1 MRFATLAGGPLGC
14 AAVAWLSCLG
24 CGGDVALNGLAPVDA
39 GAPGLAND
47 TANET
52 GVMTTQPVPE
62 ASSVDSPEGGDVE
75 DEGGDVEDR
84 AQAANCG
91 PTNCHGCCDDDG
103 YCETGDQ
110 SQACGAGG
118 GACQAC
124 AGNNGASSVCSGGVC
139 SSPVDAPC
147 SRSTCSGCC
156 DAQGNCV
163 GGESLTAC
171 GAAGI
176 ACLVCPASANEVCRN
191 GICAM
196 PVLPTSCAVSS
207 CPPCIPAYQAAC
219 CKTDNTCGCAVQFPP
234 DAGGCE

>member
-1 MRFATLAGGPLGC
+1 MRFATLVGAIGC
-14 AAVAWLSCLG
+14 AAVAWFPCLG
-24 CGGDVALNGLAPVDA
+24 CGGEVALNGLAPVDA

-75 DEGGDVEDR
+75 DDVQP
-84 AQAANCG
+84 ASCG
-91 PTNCHGCCDDDG
+91 PSNCHGCCDDTG

-124 AGNNGASSVCSGGVC
+124 AGDNGASSVCSGGVC
-139 SSPVDAPC
+139 SSPVETSC
-147 SRSTCSGCC
+147 SPSTCFGCC

-163 GGESLTAC
+163 GGKSLAACGEGGQACQVCPSADTAC
-171 GAAGI
+171 LNGF
-176 ACLVCPASANEVCRN
+176 CLLGSP
-191 GICAM
+191 
-196 PVLPTSCAVSS
+196 PTSCVVSS
-207 CPPCIPAYQAAC
+207 CPACIADYQAAC
-219 CKTDNTCGCAVQFPP
+219 CKTDNTCGCAVVFA
-234 DAGGCE
+234 DAGVCE